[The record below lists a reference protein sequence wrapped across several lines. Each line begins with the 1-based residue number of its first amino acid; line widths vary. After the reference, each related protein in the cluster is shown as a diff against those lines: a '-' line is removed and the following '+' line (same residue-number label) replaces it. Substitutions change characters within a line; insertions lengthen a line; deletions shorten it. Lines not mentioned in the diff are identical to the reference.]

1 MTHSCPLK
9 HHGAQAVLTGHTPT
23 SEQFRD
29 ARRLLL
35 GLGGEGLLF
44 FLQERDGSV
53 AAGSHPFTTRNLTT
67 GSPWRRSIRALNQSL
82 KPENP
87 HALQFQ

>member
-9 HHGAQAVLTGHTPT
+9 HHSAQAVLTGHTPT

-44 FLQERDGSV
+44 FLQEEMGLELL
-53 AAGSHPFTTRNLTT
+53 AAILLPQGT
-67 GSPWRRSIRALNQSL
+67 
-82 KPENP
+82 
-87 HALQFQ
+87 